1 MGDGTTDNAEYE
13 EAENNQS
20 LVEDRIRSLEHV
32 LSEAEVSERPHQALD
47 TVSFGS
53 TVAAIIVDDDKKN
66 V

>member
-1 MGDGTTDNAEYE
+1 MGDGTTDDAEYK

-20 LVEDRIRSLEHV
+20 LVENRTRSLEHV

-53 TVAAIIVDDDKKN
+53 TIVVVGDDGKKN
-66 V
+66 L

>member
-1 MGDGTTDNAEYE
+1 MGDGTTDDAEYK

-20 LVEDRIRSLEHV
+20 LVENRTRSLEHV

-53 TVAAIIVDDDKKN
+53 TVAAIVDDDKKN